1 MQAQVVFRDEEHK
14 SFYNKKVMEYSKAGR
29 VVDSY
34 VKPLMYLLAS
44 NADTRRN
51 FDNLFNMKNGEIKP
65 EGLKSGWL
73 TETTRRICQLGF
85 NLFNGYTQDG
95 RKKCSESFTP
105 YYLFSCEYAPYF
117 VQAVQLRYPEYFRTT
132 LE

>member
-44 NADTRRN
+44 NADTSY
-51 FDNLFNMKNGEIKP
+51 LVVSMH
-65 EGLKSGWL
+65 L
-73 TETTRRICQLGF
+73 TLSKQL
-85 NLFNGYTQDG
+85 
-95 RKKCSESFTP
+95 S
-105 YYLFSCEYAPYF
+105 
-117 VQAVQLRYPEYFRTT
+117 
-132 LE
+132 